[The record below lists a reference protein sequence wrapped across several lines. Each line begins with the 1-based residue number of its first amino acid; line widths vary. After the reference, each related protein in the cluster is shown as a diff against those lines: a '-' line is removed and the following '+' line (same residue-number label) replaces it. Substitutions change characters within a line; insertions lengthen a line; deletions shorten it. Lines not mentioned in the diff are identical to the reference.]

1 MQRVEM
7 EELRQR
13 EANLTALNAIG
24 PRKKPK
30 IEPGLSPSLQ
40 VNINVKH
47 LYPICKLMIWLIRL
61 ELSQELQI
69 IHILK
74 MISIVLMCISRN

>member
-40 VNINVKH
+40 VNIKDYLKV
-47 LYPICKLMIWLIRL
+47 ICYDIVLNLTRYEFLQKLL
-61 ELSQELQI
+61 I
-69 IHILK
+69 IHILV
-74 MISIVLMCISRN
+74 SIIL

>member
-30 IEPGLSPSLQ
+30 LEPGLSPSLQ
-40 VNINVKH
+40 VA
-47 LYPICKLMIWLIRL
+47 LYLRL
-61 ELSQELQI
+61 V
-69 IHILK
+69 ILYER
-74 MISIVLMCISRN
+74 S

>member
-30 IEPGLSPSLQ
+30 LEPGLSPSLQ
-40 VNINVKH
+40 VSYIFETKIMVRMLSLIFLNIKVFLYYWH
-47 LYPICKLMIWLIRL
+47 LKLNYSTFI
-61 ELSQELQI
+61 
-69 IHILK
+69 
-74 MISIVLMCISRN
+74 

>member
-30 IEPGLSPSLQ
+30 LEVGLSPSLQ
-40 VNINVKH
+40 VN
-47 LYPICKLMIWLIRL
+47 LYIMCVLYNLGILFD
-61 ELSQELQI
+61 
-69 IHILK
+69 ILK
-74 MISIVLMCISRN
+74 LIKIWKFPLCDEKIPVLC

>member
-30 IEPGLSPSLQ
+30 LEPGISPSLQ
-40 VNINVKH
+40 V
-47 LYPICKLMIWLIRL
+47 KLIFYLNL
-61 ELSQELQI
+61 LSYI
-69 IHILK
+69 YFIK
-74 MISIVLMCISRN
+74 V

>member
-30 IEPGLSPSLQ
+30 LELGLSPSLQ
-40 VNINVKH
+40 VNIIYVYFKQFM
-47 LYPICKLMIWLIRL
+47 YYVWYFIKI
-61 ELSQELQI
+61 
-69 IHILK
+69 
-74 MISIVLMCISRN
+74 

>member
-30 IEPGLSPSLQ
+30 LEPGLSPSLQ
-40 VNINVKH
+40 VSY
-47 LYPICKLMIWLIRL
+47 LFECKVMVRI
-61 ELSQELQI
+61 QDFY
-69 IHILK
+69 
-74 MISIVLMCISRN
+74 

>member
-24 PRKKPK
+24 PRKKIK
-30 IEPGLSPSLQ
+30 LEPGLSPSLQ
-40 VNINVKH
+40 VNIKFN
-47 LYPICKLMIWLIRL
+47 Y
-61 ELSQELQI
+61 I
-69 IHILK
+69 IF
-74 MISIVLMCISRN
+74 N

>member
-30 IEPGLSPSLQ
+30 LEPGLSPSLQ
-40 VNINVKH
+40 VNFKF
-47 LYPICKLMIWLIRL
+47 ICR
-61 ELSQELQI
+61 
-69 IHILK
+69 
-74 MISIVLMCISRN
+74 IVN

>member
-30 IEPGLSPSLQ
+30 LEPGLSPSSQ
-40 VNINVKH
+40 VSYIFV
-47 LYPICKLMIWLIRL
+47 
-61 ELSQELQI
+61 I
-69 IHILK
+69 II
-74 MISIVLMCISRN
+74 MV